1 MAKSGMTKKLV
12 QTFTKPNNDAFG
24 GFFIPRQVNA
34 GGAAFILGGVVLVS
48 GGNEAV
54 KARNAMKLGKVSYAD
69 GPARMTN
76 SFTSGTVP
84 AMMRASGGN
93 YAAFADMADEVMMS
107 RNPFG
112 RILDDYGANDKLISA
127 LYNMGG
133 R

>member
-1 MAKSGMTKKLV
+1 MGKSGMAKKVLH
-12 QTFTKPNNDAFG
+12 TLTKPNNDPIG
-24 GFFIPRQVNA
+24 GFFVPRQVNA
-34 GGAAFILGGVVLVS
+34 GGAAVVLGGIAVIS

-54 KARNAMKLGKVSYAD
+54 KARNAMQMGKVSYAD
-69 GPARMTN
+69 GMARMTN
-76 SFTSGTVP
+76 SFTTGAVP
-84 AMMRASGGN
+84 AMMKASGGN

-112 RILDDYGANDKLISA
+112 RVLDDYGANDKLISA